1 MKYVKECCRNT
12 EGHPGPRFPIST
24 SHGDVFHLKRKF
36 QQKVWFKSVP
46 TQPRTVCLDK
56 HRSQMGEIVGVLEP
70 RWGHLPLSVRVW
82 GRYCCLKQPW
92 MFALRLVHKREESQS
107 LAKNQSCTFPWMKT
121 AAQRPCWT
129 HRECEVASRTESLSK
144 LEIPSVTEDP
154 QPKKKGLSTI
164 KTHIKSWDVSMTY
177 VVKPRIKSTEKCYS
191 CAQYNNLQ

>member
-92 MFALRLVHKREESQS
+92 MFALRLVHKREESLRAWLKTRAALSHEWKQRHS
-107 LAKNQSCTFPWMKT
+107 APAGHTGNVRLRHARRVCPSWRFPAWQKTLSQKKRFVDNKNTYKVMRCVNDVCGETTHQEYREMLLLCTV
-121 AAQRPCWT
+121 Q
-129 HRECEVASRTESLSK
+129 
-144 LEIPSVTEDP
+144 
-154 QPKKKGLSTI
+154 
-164 KTHIKSWDVSMTY
+164 
-177 VVKPRIKSTEKCYS
+177 
-191 CAQYNNLQ
+191 